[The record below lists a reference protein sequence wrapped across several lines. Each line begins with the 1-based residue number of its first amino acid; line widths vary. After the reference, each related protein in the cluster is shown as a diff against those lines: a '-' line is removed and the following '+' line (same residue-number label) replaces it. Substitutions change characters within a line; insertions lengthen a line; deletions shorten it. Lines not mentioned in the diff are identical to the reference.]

1 MICLEKK
8 KKKSKEPSISCR
20 QDKKQ
25 TELLVSVR
33 TQVLASLPAS
43 QFKKKKKSTVPSLLL
58 LTTISHPYRKGGTVI
73 LDSALSFLLCHSN
86 VTLRH
91 GSKHLPLVSA
101 LRAAGRGT
109 SQLHKGLPWDK
120 VSLLPLSA
128 GRSPCSPLLFLPDIR
143 ASLR

>member
-8 KKKSKEPSISCR
+8 NKNQKSPASAAGRTKSR
-20 QDKKQ
+20 Q
-25 TELLVSVR
+25 LLVSVR

-43 QFKKKKKSTVPSLLL
+43 QFKKKKKKSTVPSLVL

-73 LDSALSFLLCHSN
+73 LDSALSFLLCRSN